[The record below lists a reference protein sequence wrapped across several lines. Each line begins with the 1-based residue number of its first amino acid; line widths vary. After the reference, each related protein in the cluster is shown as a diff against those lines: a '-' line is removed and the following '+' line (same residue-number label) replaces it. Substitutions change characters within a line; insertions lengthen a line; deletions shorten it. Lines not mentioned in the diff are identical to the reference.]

1 MEKRTVIDARI
12 CNLLNARDPQGMKL
26 LFQTYYKPLV
36 SYTNTFTRDLQLAE
50 DIVQE
55 FFIALWNGEIQQEL
69 IPGTLTSFLRVLV
82 RNRAYNRMTKRDVL
96 SQYVEVDKIDAIFQE
111 YDDSRDQI
119 VNLVL
124 KEVETFPERTREV
137 LTAVFV
143 NGLKYKE
150 VALHLGV
157 SESTVKTLLGNA
169 IRKLRERLNREQFTR
184 FLLFFCTKD

>member
-12 CNLLNARDPQGMKL
+12 CNLLNARDPQGIKL

-150 VALHLGV
+150 VAQHLGV

>member
-1 MEKRTVIDARI
+1 MEKRTVIDAQI

-36 SYTNTFTRDLQLAE
+36 SYANTFIRDLQLAE

-55 FFIALWNGEIQQEL
+55 FFIALWNGEIRQEL
-69 IPGTLTSFLRVLV
+69 IPGSLASFLRVLV
-82 RNRAYNRMTKRDVL
+82 RNRTYNRVTKRDIL
-96 SQYVEVDKIDAIFQE
+96 TRYVEVDKIDAAFQE
-111 YDDSRDQI
+111 YDDSRDHI

-150 VALHLGV
+150 VAQRLGV

>member
-137 LTAVFV
+137 LTEVFV

-169 IRKLRERLNREQFTR
+169 IRKLRERLNREQFIR

>member
-137 LTAVFV
+137 LTEVFV
-143 NGLKYKE
+143 NRLKYKE

>member
-150 VALHLGV
+150 VAQHLGV

>member
-55 FFIALWNGEIQQEL
+55 FFIAQWNGEIQQEL

-137 LTAVFV
+137 LTEVFV

>member
-12 CNLLNARDPQGMKL
+12 CNLLNAHDPQGMKL

-55 FFIALWNGEIQQEL
+55 FFIALWNGEIRQEL
-69 IPGTLTSFLRVLV
+69 IPGTLASFLRVLA
-82 RNRAYNRMTKRDVL
+82 RNRAYNRITKRDVL
-96 SQYVEVDKIDAIFQE
+96 TRYVEVDKIDAVFQE
-111 YDDSRDQI
+111 YDDSRDHI
-119 VNLVL
+119 VSLVL
-124 KEVETFPERTREV
+124 KEVESFPERTREV

-143 NGLKYKE
+143 QGLKYRE
-150 VALHLGV
+150 VAQRLGI
-157 SESTVKTLLGNA
+157 SESTVKTLLGHA

-184 FLLFFCTKD
+184 FLLFFCTKN

>member
-137 LTAVFV
+137 LTEVFV

>member
-1 MEKRTVIDARI
+1 MEKRTVIDAQI

-36 SYTNTFTRDLQLAE
+36 SYANTFIRDLQLAE

-55 FFIALWNGEIQQEL
+55 FFIALWNGEIQQKL

-150 VALHLGV
+150 VAQHLGV

-169 IRKLRERLNREQFTR
+169 IRKLRERLNWEQFTR

>member
-36 SYTNTFTRDLQLAE
+36 SYTNTFTRDLQVAE

-150 VALHLGV
+150 VAQHLGV

>member
-1 MEKRTVIDARI
+1 MEKRTVIDAQI

-36 SYTNTFTRDLQLAE
+36 SYANTFIRDLQLAE

-55 FFIALWNGEIQQEL
+55 FFIALWNGEIRQEL
-69 IPGTLTSFLRVLV
+69 IPGSLASFLRVLV
-82 RNRAYNRMTKRDVL
+82 RNRTYNRVTKRDIL
-96 SQYVEVDKIDAIFQE
+96 TRYVEVDKIDAVFQE
-111 YDDSRDQI
+111 YDDSRDHI

-150 VALHLGV
+150 VAQHLGV

>member
-150 VALHLGV
+150 VAQHLCV

>member
-1 MEKRTVIDARI
+1 MEKRTVIDAQI

-111 YDDSRDQI
+111 YDDSRDHI

-124 KEVETFPERTREV
+124 KEVETFPDRTREI

-143 NGLKYKE
+143 NGLKYRE
-150 VALHLGV
+150 VAQRLGV

-169 IRKLRERLNREQFTR
+169 IRKLRERLNREQFSQ
-184 FLLFFCTKD
+184 FLIFFCTKN